1 MIHTGGR
8 SCRRVSRSG
17 SIWRGLCSKRVGPM
31 PQAGPCVARSRDGIR
46 SSSSSDSC
54 LRALSRWKPAAAP
67 VSGGR
72 EIGKPG
78 HDVRLIPPA
87 DAKPFVTRQKND
99 AADAEA
105 ICEAAMR
112 PTMRFVPVKSEETR
126 GAAMVFRVR
135 ELLIRQRTQAI
146 DALRGHLSE
155 FGRIVPQGAGNAA
168 RPIAIVDDPDSGL
181 PADAV
186 PALEVLIA
194 ALAHPETEIARLD
207 AEIARRVH
215 ASARPGTW
223 LGGML
228 SRKPSM
234 LVRVALANK
243 MARVVRAFAI
253 GLERMATNGSLAR
266 GGVCKSPATAA

>member
-1 MIHTGGR
+1 MQ
-8 SCRRVSRSG
+8 V
-17 SIWRGLCSKRVGPM
+17 
-31 PQAGPCVARSRDGIR
+31 GIR
-46 SSSSSDSC
+46 SLSSSDSC

-146 DALRGHLSE
+146 DALRGQIRM
-155 FGRIVPQGAGNAA
+155 GRVDGWETLDHPLDPAVLDAAA
-168 RPIAIVDDPDSGL
+168 RAASYRKL
-181 PADAV
+181 P
-186 PALEVLIA
+186 
-194 ALAHPETEIARLD
+194 
-207 AEIARRVH
+207 
-215 ASARPGTW
+215 
-223 LGGML
+223 GGAQREFPHT
-228 SRKPSM
+228 S
-234 LVRVALANK
+234 
-243 MARVVRAFAI
+243 
-253 GLERMATNGSLAR
+253 
-266 GGVCKSPATAA
+266 